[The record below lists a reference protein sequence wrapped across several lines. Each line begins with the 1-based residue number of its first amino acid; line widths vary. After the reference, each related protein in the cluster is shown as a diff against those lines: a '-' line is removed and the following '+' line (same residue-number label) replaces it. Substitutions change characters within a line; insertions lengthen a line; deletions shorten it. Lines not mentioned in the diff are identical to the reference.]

1 MTFFEFQKRF
11 PTETAALNFIVATK
25 YTNGYYCPKCGCFH
39 KGIYR
44 SNKRTK
50 ILHCN
55 NCKSEFMV
63 NLKIQDYD
71 LTKAKVLF
79 VSLKQNLNE

>member
-25 YTNGYYCPKCGCFH
+25 YANGYYCPKCGCFH

-44 SNKRTK
+44 SNKRGEQRFFTA
-50 ILHCN
+50 ITAN
-55 NCKSEFMV
+55 RS
-63 NLKIQDYD
+63 
-71 LTKAKVLF
+71 
-79 VSLKQNLNE
+79 S

>member
-11 PTETAALNFIVATK
+11 PNEGAAINFIVAAK

-44 SNKRTK
+44 SSKRTK
-50 ILHCN
+50 VLHCN
-55 NCKSEFMV
+55 NCKSEFRG
-63 NLKIQDYD
+63 L
-71 LTKAKVLF
+71 
-79 VSLKQNLNE
+79 